1 MKVGIISAVENEL
14 APILEIIESRRVSVK
29 ARLEVHEGWIDGV
42 EVAAAVC
49 GVCKV
54 NAAMCAQILIDSYGA
69 ELIINA
75 GTAGGMAAE
84 LGLFDTVIST
94 EVGYHDVDFAFL
106 RDYHPHFESA
116 YFVTKPEL
124 LQFARKMASKIS
136 TGGRIHFGRMMTGE
150 AFITDE
156 GRPQINERYA
166 PLSVDMETGAIAHVC
181 QLNDVPFISIRSI
194 TDTADHSGIGEFE
207 ENCKKASA
215 VSALVCSALLR
226 EIKIS
231 KKESVK

>member
-14 APILEIIESRRVSVK
+14 APILERIENKRVSFK
-29 ARLEVHEGWIDGV
+29 AKLEIFEGRMEDV
-42 EVAAAVC
+42 DVVAAVC

-54 NAAMCAQILIDSYGA
+54 NAAICAQILIDSYGA

-75 GTAGGMAAE
+75 GTAGGMASE
-84 LGLFDTVIST
+84 LDLFDTVIST

-106 RDYHPHFESA
+106 RDYHPHFESP
-116 YFVTKPEL
+116 YFATEPKLLEL
-124 LQFARKMASKIS
+124 AKAMSGKIS

-156 GRPQINERYA
+156 GRPQINQRYA
-166 PLSVDMETGAIAHVC
+166 PLSVDMETGAIAHTC
-181 QLNDVPFISIRSI
+181 QLNEIPFISIRSI
-194 TDTADHSGIGEFE
+194 TDTADHSGIGQFE

-215 VSALVCSALLR
+215 VTAKVCAALLC
-226 EIKIS
+226 EIKGQ
-231 KKESVK
+231 